1 MTTEINR
8 HLGATSQYVDR
19 YDPTLLVR
27 EPRQRNRDRLGIT
40 NDNLPF
46 IGYDTWNGYEVTAL
60 TDNGLPVQMIV
71 KFVYPAHSE
80 FIVESKSVKLY
91 FGSFAM
97 QRLGYTPEDV
107 IIRLQETAKYDLS
120 KLLETEVKVGVWNAS
135 DQDYWD
141 LSFNAL
147 YDWSIDY
154 DTLENTVDCSSIQF
168 TDYSENTDLLEVKEY
183 SRSGESLYH
192 SSLLRSRC
200 LVTKQPDSGDVFI
213 KYTGKKHVTP
223 ESLLK
228 YIVSFRNE
236 CHFHEEICEAIYTA
250 LWNKLDP
257 EELSVKCLYA
267 RRGSYDICPQRVS
280 DCTLLDN
287 NLADHYQVHSK
298 TPRQ

>member
-8 HLGATSQYVDR
+8 HLGATSQYVDK

-46 IGYDTWNGYEVTAL
+46 VGYDTWNGYEVTAL

-71 KFVYPAHSE
+71 KFVYPANSE

-97 QRLGYTPEDV
+97 QKLGKTPTDV
-107 IIRLQETAKYDLS
+107 VNNLGETAKHDLS
-120 KLLETEVKVGVWNAS
+120 KLLETEVKVGIYNS
-135 DQDYWD
+135 SQYHMC
-141 LSFNAL
+141 N
-147 YDWSIDY
+147 YDINPYIEEIAKSS
-154 DTLENTVDCSSIQF
+154 TLENTVDCSNIQF
-168 TDYSENTDLLEVKEY
+168 TDYSENINLLEIREY
-183 SRSGESLYH
+183 PIVYTGSYH

-213 KYTGKKHVTP
+213 RYKGKKHVTP

-250 LWNKLDP
+250 LWNKLEP

-267 RRGSYDICPQRVS
+267 RRGSYDINPQRAS
-280 DCTLLDN
+280 NSILLDN
-287 NLADHYQVHSK
+287 NLLDHYQVHSK